1 LRGTPLTPRVRVNE
15 GMKSSQPLN
24 VKVAVIE
31 KDPAAQILRNFVLIG
46 FAVVGMLFLV
56 ELYIASVLGIIF

>member
-1 LRGTPLTPRVRVNE
+1 
-15 GMKSSQPLN
+15 MKSSQPLN
-24 VKVAVIE
+24 VKVAEIE
-31 KDPAAQILRNFVLIG
+31 KDAAVQILRNFVLIG

>member
-1 LRGTPLTPRVRVNE
+1 
-15 GMKSSQPLN
+15 MKSSQPLN
-24 VKVAVIE
+24 VKVAEIE
-31 KDPAAQILRNFVLIG
+31 KDAAAQILKNFVLIG